1 MKSRLPWLLL
11 AASMAFNLFFAGGMI
26 FSRVA
31 VEPQR
36 EERPSRWAFSTEG
49 LGLAD
54 DERQGLEAL
63 RTAIQERRRQ
73 LREDLAPYHLPIVE
87 EMRKPAFDGER
98 VRGILGERSKLY
110 VAFLSDVM
118 TRTHDYSGGLSEG
131 KRDEVLS
138 LMERKLFRGP
148 GSRRDKSAQP

>member
-11 AASMAFNLFFAGGMI
+11 AASLAFNLFFAGGMI

-31 VEPQR
+31 GEPQR

-54 DERQGLEAL
+54 DERRNLEAL
-63 RTAIQERRRQ
+63 RTAIQERRQ
-73 LREDLAPYHLPIVE
+73 KLREDLASYHLPTVE
-87 EMRKPAFDGER
+87 EMRKPAFDRER
-98 VRGILGERSKLY
+98 VREILGERSKLY

-118 TRTHDYSGGLSEG
+118 TETHDFSGGLSEG
-131 KRDEVLS
+131 KRDAVLS
-138 LMERKLFRGP
+138 LMEGMLFRGP
-148 GSRRDKSAQP
+148 GSRRDKSGQQ